1 MRSTE
6 MVIAQTCE
14 KPMLARKSNGRTSRK
29 ARRIER
35 CSALF
40 TTGTAVLELQQRL
53 ETTRKL
59 ARKDDTL

>member
-6 MVIAQTCE
+6 MVTAQTCE

-35 CSALF
+35 CSAPL
-40 TTGTAVLELQQRL
+40 TTRKAVLKLQQRL
-53 ETTRKL
+53 ETTWKL
-59 ARKDDTL
+59 ARKDETL